1 MTRIAV
7 VSDTHLPR
15 RGRTLHPTLVA
26 ACEAADL
33 ILHAGDLVGL
43 EVLLE
48 LAAYGDV
55 RAVHGNCDEAAVVRQ
70 LPATRVVEVDGVRIG
85 MLHDAGRREGRA
97 ARMRQRFPGCRV
109 VVFGHSHAPLVE
121 DDGRIL
127 LLNPGSANDRRA
139 QPVCTMA
146 LLDVVDGDVAATLL
160 ELPSTT

>member
-15 RGRTLHPTLVA
+15 RGRTLHPRLVA

-33 ILHAGDLVGL
+33 ILHAGDLVGFDI
-43 EVLLE
+43 LLE
-48 LAAYGDV
+48 LAVYGDV
-55 RAVHGNCDEAAVVRQ
+55 RAVHGNCDEPAVVRQ
-70 LPATRVVEVDGVRIG
+70 LPATLVVEVDGVRIG

-109 VVFGHSHAPLVE
+109 VVFGHSHVPLVE
-121 DDGRIL
+121 DDGRVL

-146 LLDVVDGDVAATLL
+146 LLDVVDGDVRAQLI
-160 ELPSTT
+160 ELPAAV